1 MVFIL
6 NYVRLN
12 GKKKILLA
20 VKISKK
26 DLTENAKKIQS
37 ISTSKKID
45 KIYFDKITNLLS
57 K

>member
-1 MVFIL
+1 ME
-6 NYVRLN
+6 
-12 GKKKILLA
+12 KKILLA

-37 ISTSKKID
+37 ISSSKKID